1 MTMMSRGDSG
11 RRGWSGRSPKR
22 KRHGQNGDVSTRLYI
37 KEGQCSLL
45 GLVNFED
52 WVFKSSPYLSVYLIF

>member
-22 KRHGQNGDVSTRLYI
+22 KRHGQNGDVSIRLYI
-37 KEGQCSLL
+37 K
-45 GLVNFED
+45 
-52 WVFKSSPYLSVYLIF
+52 